1 MGGHRI
7 IADTAGNSRRKR
19 EEKKESILF
28 HYLDLVIL
36 DVAKVAW
43 RWQSVSI

>member
-1 MGGHRI
+1 MWHLSIFVKVLG
-7 IADTAGNSRRKR
+7 IATS
-19 EEKKESILF
+19 F
-28 HYLDLVIL
+28 L